1 VVLFLLKSVY
11 ILVFYE
17 RLYSMVILFGL
28 CALCCFGYVFSLI
41 YVSGNIDFGIIV
53 ISVIGVIFLLLAIF
67 HRQIFSFIQKKRWL
81 KHLITGV
88 LVIAVVTIIFFE
100 VLMYQAKEDP
110 LPSGDVPILVLGA
123 GLING
128 EPSPTLKRRLNKAYE
143 IYQQNPTTIV
153 TSGGVDYNEEIS
165 EGEAMKR
172 YLVSLGVEPTD
183 ILVED
188 QSTSTHENF
197 LFSKELLALSEPKP
211 EIIVITNDFHM
222 FRAKMIGGRVG
233 FTVYAAP
240 SETPNHIVVQAH
252 IREYFAIVNTFLF
265 QK

>member
-1 VVLFLLKSVY
+1 MTILFLL
-11 ILVFYE
+11 
-17 RLYSMVILFGL
+17 
-28 CALCCFGYVFSLI
+28 CAITCFLYVFSLY

-53 ISVIGVIFLLLAIF
+53 ITMAGITFLLLAFF
-67 HRQIFSFIQKKRWL
+67 HKRIFSFIRKKKWL
-81 KHLITGV
+81 RNTITVV
-88 LVIAVVTIIFFE
+88 LVISLATIVFFE
-100 VLMYQAKEDP
+100 ILMYQAQEDP

-172 YLVSLGVEPTD
+172 YLVSLGVEPAD
-183 ILVED
+183 VLVED
-188 QSTSTHENF
+188 KSTSTHENF
-197 LFSKELLALSEPKP
+197 LFTKKLLALSEEKP

-222 FRAKMIGGRVG
+222 FRAKMIGSRVG

-240 SETPNHIVVQAH
+240 SETPTHILVQTH
-252 IREYFAIVNTFLF
+252 IREYFAIINTYLF
-265 QK
+265 QR

>member
-1 VVLFLLKSVY
+1 MSCFL
-11 ILVFYE
+11 
-17 RLYSMVILFGL
+17 
-28 CALCCFGYVFSLI
+28 YVFSLY

-53 ISVIGVIFLLLAIF
+53 ITTAGITFLILAFF
-67 HRQIFSFIQKKRWL
+67 HKRIFSFIRKRKWL
-81 KHLITGV
+81 RYLLKVV
-88 LVIAVVTIIFFE
+88 LVTSIATIVFFE
-100 VLMYQAKEDP
+100 ILMYQAQEDP
-110 LPSGDVPILVLGA
+110 LPNGDVPILVLGA

-172 YLVSLGVEPTD
+172 YLVTLGVEPAD
-183 ILVED
+183 VLVED
-188 QSTSTHENF
+188 KSTSTHENF
-197 LFSKELLALSEPKP
+197 LFTKELLALSEPNP

-240 SETPNHIVVQAH
+240 SETPTHILVQTH
-252 IREYFAIVNTFLF
+252 IREYFAIVNSYLF

>member
-1 VVLFLLKSVY
+1 
-11 ILVFYE
+11 
-17 RLYSMVILFGL
+17 MAILFGL
-28 CALCCFGYVFSLI
+28 CAVSCFLYVFSLI
-41 YVSGNIDFGIIV
+41 YVSGNIDFGIIIITV
-53 ISVIGVIFLLLAIF
+53 MGIVFLLLAIF
-67 HRQIFSFIQKKRWL
+67 HKRFFSFLRKKRWL
-81 KHLITGV
+81 RYMVTGV
-88 LVIAVVTIIFFE
+88 LVISVITIMFFE
-100 VLMYQAKEDP
+100 ILMYQAQEDS

-128 EPSPTLKRRLNKAYE
+128 EPSPTLKRRLNKAYD

-188 QSTSTHENF
+188 KSTSTHENF
-197 LFSKELLALSEPKP
+197 LFSKELLAPSELKP

-240 SETPNHIVVQAH
+240 SETPKHILVQAH
-252 IREYFAIVNTFLF
+252 IREYFAIINTYLF
-265 QK
+265 QR